1 MNSKYQKIL
10 RRIEKGPLPI
20 EFHDDEA
27 IFVDELINGG
37 YVTGSSCPSE
47 EGVAVAATATGLSFE
62 GRCALE
68 ESSFWGRVRRLY
80 DLLIGVIIGVVIGV
94 ATTIISTMLLNHIPK

>member
-20 EFHDDEA
+20 EFHDDDA
-27 IFVDELINGG
+27 IFVNELINDG
-37 YVTGSSCPSE
+37 YVNGSSVPNE
-47 EGVAVAATATGLSFE
+47 EGVVFLAAATGLSFK

-68 ESSFWGRVRRLY
+68 ESSFRGRVGRLY

-94 ATTIISTMLLNHIPK
+94 ATTIISTLLLNHIPK